1 MDRWLSKSRVLIGL
15 SAVLLVAAL
24 NRHDGMLYRMFLFMA
39 TLCVLGYV
47 LPWLSLRSLRM
58 TLEAGRQIEVTEGAP
73 LALGILVEKT
83 SRWPS
88 FMVDVQTEW
97 SCDGR
102 STVLRETIGVIR
114 RGQTTDLSH
123 RMSLDGRGEYVLTA
137 ARLTC
142 GFPLGLMQASLTL
155 ARPDLRVLVLPRP
168 LETHWPLDWDV
179 TEDHR
184 GELSTRRLGQSLEP
198 GVLRPYTQGEPVGR
212 VSWGASARAGELI
225 IQHFQQPGVQRLR
238 VVVDRPTRAELGDA
252 GSAGEQAIRRAA
264 GLVLDSVQ
272 QGVQTFTYVPD
283 QAEPLPQTA
292 SLLQVLARIRT
303 GRPELPRQLARV
315 AADTRP
321 GEQVAVV
328 VSAATAPEALLAA
341 LGRAHLRGVRPVV
354 FVALRRQAGLQD
366 QTQALALRGA
376 LEAAGWR
383 VQGEAP

>member
-1 MDRWLSKSRVLIGL
+1 MERWLSKSRVLIGL

-39 TLCVLGYV
+39 TLCALGYV

-73 LALGILVEKT
+73 LALGILVEKA
-83 SRWPS
+83 SRWPA

-97 SCDGR
+97 TCSGR
-102 STVLRETIGVIR
+102 TTVLRETIGVIR
-114 RGQTTDLSH
+114 QGQTADLSH
-123 RMSLDGRGEYVLTA
+123 RMTLDCRGEYVLTA

-142 GFPLGLMQASLTL
+142 GFPLGLMQATHTL

-168 LETHWPLDWDV
+168 LETHWPLAWDV

-238 VVVDRPTRAELGDA
+238 VVVDRPAQAELGDA

-264 GLVLDSVQ
+264 GLVLGSVQ

-283 QAEPLPQTA
+283 QPEPVPQTA
-292 SLLQVLARIRT
+292 SLLQALACVRAGST
-303 GRPELPRQLARV
+303 ALPRLLARV
-315 AADTRP
+315 AADARP
-321 GEQVAVV
+321 GEQVALV
-328 VSAATAPEALLAA
+328 VSAATAAGPLLAM
-341 LGRAHLRGVRPVV
+341 LDRTRLHGVQVVV
-354 FVALRRQAGLQD
+354 FVAQRRQAGLQD
-366 QTQALALRGA
+366 QTQALALRGV

-383 VQGEAP
+383 VHGDAP